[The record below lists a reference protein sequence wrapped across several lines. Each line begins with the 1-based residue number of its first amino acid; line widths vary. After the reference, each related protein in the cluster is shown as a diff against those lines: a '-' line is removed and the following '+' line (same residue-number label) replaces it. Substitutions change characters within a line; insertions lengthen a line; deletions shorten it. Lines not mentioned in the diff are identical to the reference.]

1 MISLGAFEGDLF
13 RLFKGIYE
21 PQNPSSAT
29 DQLCD
34 GGQVI
39 ETWLASDSA
48 LVTITISY
56 SSNH

>member
-1 MISLGAFEGDLF
+1 MVSLGAFEGDLS
-13 RLFKGIYE
+13 RPYKGIYE
-21 PQNPSSAT
+21 SQNPSSAT

-34 GGQVI
+34 GGEVI

-48 LVTITISY
+48 LVTVVISY